1 MYEND
6 GPLIR
11 LARGASMRPSD
22 PERKEQS
29 CSGNAKSLL
38 GDQVPCGSFGH
49 PIVLDHRVPHFA
61 VLRCRHRVG
70 PGCCQ
75 PWAPLRTVRESFPSY
90 GSSPSKA
97 SSSAGPVTG

>member
-49 PIVLDHRVPHFA
+49 PIVLDHRVLPLGRFA
-61 VLRCRHRVG
+61 VASNGLAVQLRAT
-70 PGCCQ
+70 
-75 PWAPLRTVRESFPSY
+75 APVRLD
-90 GSSPSKA
+90 
-97 SSSAGPVTG
+97 

>member
-49 PIVLDHRVPHFA
+49 PIVLDHRVPHFGRSA
-61 VLRCRHRVG
+61 VPSNGPTIGRV
-70 PGCCQ
+70 
-75 PWAPLRTVRESFPSY
+75 E
-90 GSSPSKA
+90 
-97 SSSAGPVTG
+97 